1 MDAIAYYLPQY
12 HSIPENDAA
21 WGKGFT
27 EWTNVAKARR
37 LYPGHYQP
45 KLPADLGFYD
55 LRLEEVQEEQDRM
68 AIDAG
73 IAAFA
78 YWYYWLGSGRRLL
91 EMPLNRMRA
100 NHNIKMRYC
109 LAWANESWTGI
120 WHGSPKK
127 LIAEQK
133 YPANDER
140 LHALELA
147 KYFADERYYRIN
159 GRPVFTI
166 YKPQNLP
173 KQYLATLRRELEA
186 MGESIYAIAVSPE
199 GFDYKQAGFDG
210 LNLNRLSLLRENKLF
225 GNVERLLFGGLSR
238 TAFSLPRIR
247 SYEKAVASLNP
258 KAITIKDNNIFP
270 TVVPNWDNSPRSGR
284 KSLVLHGSTP
294 QKYGQHLR
302 KVCNSIRSR
311 PLRNQILFIK
321 SWNEWAEGNYLEP
334 DLKYRRG
341 YLMETKAILNPD

>member
-55 LRLEEVQEEQDRM
+55 LRLEEVQEEQGRM
-68 AIDAG
+68 ALDAG
-73 IAAFA
+73 ISAFA
-78 YWYYWLGSGRRLL
+78 YWYYWLGGGRRLL
-91 EMPLNRMRA
+91 EAPLNRMRA
-100 NHNIKMRYC
+100 NRNIKIQYC

-127 LIAEQK
+127 IIAEQK
-133 YPANDER
+133 YPEGDEC
-140 LHALELA
+140 LHAIELA
-147 KYFADERYYRIN
+147 KHFSDERYYRIN
-159 GRPVFTI
+159 GKPVFAI
-166 YKPQNLP
+166 YKPLNMP
-173 KQYLATLRRELEA
+173 KYYLAALKKELLK
-186 MGESIYAIAVSPE
+186 MGEHIYAIAISSE
-199 GFDYKQAGFDG
+199 DFDYKQAGFDG
-210 LNLNRLSLLRENKLF
+210 LNLNRLSLLRENKIF
-225 GNVERLLFGGLSR
+225 GNVERLLFGAMNR
-238 TAFSLPRIR
+238 TAFSIPRIR

-258 KAITIKDNNIFP
+258 KTIMTSDINIYP

-284 KSLVLHGSTP
+284 KSLILQGSTP
-294 QKYGQHLR
+294 RKYSQHLR
-302 KVCNSIRSR
+302 NACKSIANR
-311 PLRNQILFIK
+311 PLSNQILFIK

-334 DLKYRRG
+334 DLKYRLE
-341 YLMETKAILNPD
+341 YLKETRSILNPS